1 MTNELG
7 ETIRQTRKQMKL
19 TLRELGEQSGLTV
32 SQLSKL
38 ENGKQRISVEVA
50 LKIAGVLRVPV
61 TSLLATPR
69 QMPLG
74 RRSITRAG
82 TGTRHRTD
90 GIVFEVLCSDF
101 RDKTN
106 IFWNVTVTG
115 QSIEETGGW
124 RRHSGEEFI
133 QVISGVLE
141 LHSRH
146 YEPLVMAAGDSILFD
161 GEMEHAY
168 VRKGDQPALLFM
180 SNTMMRNPLAELP
193 EMVPARPASGRRARG
208 TM

>member
-7 ETIRQTRKQMKL
+7 ETIRQTRKKLKL

-38 ENGKQRISVEVA
+38 ENGKQRISVDVA

-61 TSLLATPR
+61 TSLLSTPR
-69 QMPLG
+69 QVPLG

-82 TGTRHRTD
+82 TGTRHTTE
-90 GIVFEVLCSDF
+90 GVVFEVLCSDF
-101 RDKTN
+101 RDKSN
-106 IFWNVTVTG
+106 IFWNVTITG
-115 QSIEETGGW
+115 RSIQETGGW
-124 RRHSGEEFI
+124 RQHSGEEFI
-133 QVISGVLE
+133 QVISGELE

-146 YEPLVMAAGDSILFD
+146 YEPLILTAGDSILFD

-168 VRKGDQPALLFM
+168 ACKSDEPVRLFM
-180 SNTMMRNPLAELP
+180 SNTMTHNPIPDLSGI
-193 EMVPARPASGRRARG
+193 VP
-208 TM
+208 

>member
-7 ETIRQTRKQMKL
+7 ETIRQTRKKLKL
-19 TLRELGEQSGLTV
+19 TLRELGDQSGLTV

-38 ENGKQRISVEVA
+38 ENGKQRISVDVA

-61 TSLLATPR
+61 TSLLSTPR
-69 QMPLG
+69 QVPLG

-82 TGTRHRTD
+82 TGTRHPTE

-101 RDKTN
+101 RDKSN
-106 IFWNVTVTG
+106 IFWNVTITG
-115 QSIEETGGW
+115 RSIEETGGW
-124 RRHSGEEFI
+124 RSHSGEEFI
-133 QVISGVLE
+133 QVISGTFV

-146 YEPLVMAAGDSILFD
+146 YEPLIMTAGDSLLFD

-168 VRKGDQPALLFM
+168 AAKGDEPARLFM
-180 SNTMMRNPLAELP
+180 SNTMTHNPIPDL
-193 EMVPARPASGRRARG
+193 SGIGR
-208 TM
+208 

>member
-1 MTNELG
+1 MTNDLG
-7 ETIRQTRKQMKL
+7 EAIRQTRKQMKM
-19 TLRELGEQSGLTV
+19 TLRELGEKTGLTV

-38 ENGKQRISVEVA
+38 ENSKQRISVDMA

-61 TSLLATPR
+61 TSLLSTPR

-82 TGTRHRTD
+82 SGVLHTAD

-106 IFWNVTVTG
+106 IFWNVTITG
-115 QSIEETGGW
+115 RSIEATGGW
-124 RRHSGEEFI
+124 HQHSGEEFI
-133 QVISGVLE
+133 QIISGTLE

-146 YEPLVMAAGDSILFD
+146 YEPLVITAGDSILFD

-168 VRKGDQPALLFM
+168 VCISEEPARLLM
-180 SNTMMRNPLAELP
+180 SNTMIRNPLPDLP
-193 EMVPARPASGRRARG
+193 SVAR
-208 TM
+208 